1 MGFTSNKAFVQKQIT
16 FKIVSIE
23 GVCKLNQREKNQE
36 KTGHLERL
44 GISLANWSEKWFPD
58 AYIFAAIAVVII
70 SIVALF
76 MGRTPVEIGVDFGT
90 HYWDLIPF
98 TMQMAFI
105 IITGYVVASSKP
117 IHKLIV
123 KLAGIPKSPK
133 GAVAFVAFFSM
144 FTSLISWG
152 FSLVFSG
159 ILIKEISNRL
169 EGVDYRAMGAAGF
182 LGLGSVWALGLSS
195 SAALLM
201 ATKAS
206 IPPELYEISGT
217 ISMSQTIF
225 TWQNLV
231 MIVVL
236 ITLSVWIA
244 FVSAPNKDKAKTAEM
259 AGIDYRRIESLE
271 KKKATRPGE
280 WLEYSPILTL
290 LLVAVGMIY
299 IVNVIGE
306 TGPIAALN
314 LNNYNFMLLMLG
326 LLLHWTPRNFLNSVA
341 NSVPAIGGVLIQ
353 FPLYAGIFGILM
365 NSGLNDVLVKFFLS
379 ISTENTFPLVA
390 GIYSAVLGLFLP
402 SGGGKW
408 IVEAPYLLE
417 AAKELNV
424 SMAWIV
430 QVYNASEALPNMVN
444 PFFMLPLLG
453 VLGVKAKD
461 LAGYSILQLIF
472 HAPVVLFLV
481 WILAKTMP
489 YVTPIFE

>member
-1 MGFTSNKAFVQKQIT
+1 MKKDKVNTEQEGLLARMGF
-16 FKIVSIE
+16 
-23 GVCKLNQREKNQE
+23 
-36 KTGHLERL
+36 
-44 GISLANWSEKWFPD
+44 SLANWSERWFPD
-58 AYIFAAIAVVII
+58 AYIFAAIAVVLIAII
-70 SIVALF
+70 ALL

-117 IHKLIV
+117 VHKLIA
-123 KLAGIPKSPK
+123 KLAEIPKSTK

-144 FTSLISWG
+144 FTSLLSWG
-152 FSLVFSG
+152 FSLIFSG
-159 ILIKEISNRL
+159 ILIKEISKRVK
-169 EGVDYRAMGAAGF
+169 GVDYRAMGAAGF

-206 IPPELYEISGT
+206 IPPALYEISGT
-217 ISMSQTIF
+217 ISMSETIF
-225 TWQNLV
+225 TWQNLT

-236 ITLSVWIA
+236 IVLSVWIA
-244 FVSAPNKDKAKTAEM
+244 YVSAPGKDKAKTAEM
-259 AGIDYRRIESLE
+259 AGIDYGRIGNLDET
-271 KKKATRPGE
+271 KKKAERPGE
-280 WLEYSPILTL
+280 WFEYSPILNL
-290 LLVAVGMIY
+290 ILVAIGSVY
-299 IVNVIGE
+299 IIHVISK

-314 LNNYNFMLLMLG
+314 LNNYNFMLLMIG

-379 ISTENTFPLVA
+379 ISTENSFPFIA
-390 GIYSAVLGLFLP
+390 GVYSAILGLFLP

-453 VLGVKAKD
+453 VLGVKARD

-472 HAPVVLFLV
+472 HAPVVLILV
-481 WILAKTMP
+481 WLLAKTMP
-489 YVTPIFE
+489 YVAPVFAG

>member
-1 MGFTSNKAFVQKQIT
+1 MNKKKKDVEQ
-16 FKIVSIE
+16 E
-23 GVCKLNQREKNQE
+23 GAM
-36 KTGHLERL
+36 ERL

-58 AYIFAAIAVVII
+58 AYIFAAIAVVLIAV
-70 SIVALF
+70 VALI

-117 IHKLIV
+117 VHKLIAR
-123 KLAGIPKSPK
+123 LAEIPNTPK
-133 GAVAFVAFFSM
+133 KAVAFVAFFSM

-159 ILIKEISNRL
+159 ILIKEISRRVD
-169 EGVDYRAMGAAGF
+169 GVDYRAMGAAGF

-206 IPPELYEISGT
+206 IPPALYEISGT

-244 FVSAPNKDKAKTAEM
+244 YVSAPSKEKAKTAEM
-259 AGIDYRRIESLE
+259 AGIDYSRIGTLE
-271 KKKATRPGE
+271 KEKMKAERPGE

-290 LLVAVGMIY
+290 LLVGIGSIY
-299 IVNVIGE
+299 IINVISQ

-326 LLLHWTPRNFLNSVA
+326 LLLHWTPRNFLNSVS

-365 NSGLNDVLVKFFLS
+365 NSGLNDMAVKFFLS
-379 ISTENTFPLVA
+379 ISTENTFPLIA
-390 GIYSAVLGLFLP
+390 GIYSAILGLFLP

-408 IVEAPYLLE
+408 IVEAPYLLA

-430 QVYNASEALPNMVN
+430 QVYNASEALPNMIN

-489 YVTPIFE
+489 YIAPIFE